1 MNLPMKAGKPEK
13 SQESWIRKYD
23 HLCKLY
29 QDTYILLVKR
39 LKERTIDILD
49 ASTDLREEIEDAAS
63 GDNNGGSILGASMIM
78 DEFYGKRL
86 NHRNLPDTAAR
97 HILI

>member
-23 HLCKLY
+23 HLRKLY
-29 QDTYILLVKR
+29 QDTYILLIKR

-78 DEFYGKRL
+78 DEFYSKRL